1 MRNFYVLRFTFLNH
15 MIHQT
20 PKFHLLKIYAA
31 HFKVW
36 MALQFQYRVAMLIWL
51 LGLII
56 QPVIY
61 MVVWAN
67 VAEANG
73 GMVNGYSAGDFAA
86 YFIAAMLVNHLAYT
100 WHMWEYDYIIRQ
112 GKLSPRLLRPMH
124 PIHADIAENISFKV
138 LTTFVIVPTTIAL
151 ILLFNPTWNPLP
163 WSLVAFVPAII
174 MAFLIQFMFGW
185 CVAILA
191 FFTTRVMAIIRL
203 YFLGKFF
210 LGGQMAPLPL
220 LPAGLQTLAKWTP
233 YPWMMYF
240 PVELLLGGLTP
251 EEAANG
257 LVVQLFWV
265 IVSLVCVRLL
275 WRAGVKRYA
284 AFGA

>member
-1 MRNFYVLRFTFLNH
+1 MLH
-15 MIHQT
+15 SQT
-20 PKFHLLKIYAA
+20 NSLTHFFKIYVA

-36 MALQFQYRVAMLIWL
+36 IALQFQYRVAMIIWL
-51 LGLII
+51 LGLVI
-56 QPVIY
+56 QPIIY
-61 MVVWAN
+61 MIVWAN

-73 GMVNGYSAGDFAA
+73 GDVDGLTAGDFAA
-86 YFIAAMLVNHLAYT
+86 YFIAAMIVNHLAYT

-138 LTTFVIVPTTIAL
+138 LTMVVMVPTTIAL

-163 WSLVAFVPAII
+163 WSLVAFIPSII
-174 MAFLIQFMFGW
+174 MAFIIQFMFGW
-185 CVAILA
+185 CVAIMA
-191 FFTTRVMAIIRL
+191 FFTTRVMAIIRM

-210 LGGQMAPLPL
+210 LGGQMAPLSL
-220 LPAGLQTLAKWTP
+220 LPAGLQTVAKFTP
-233 YPWMMYF
+233 YPWMVYF
-240 PVELLLGGLTP
+240 PVQLLLGQLTP
-251 EEAANG
+251 EAAGNG

-265 IVSLVCVRLL
+265 IVSFVCMKLL
-275 WRAGVKRYA
+275 WRVGVKRYS